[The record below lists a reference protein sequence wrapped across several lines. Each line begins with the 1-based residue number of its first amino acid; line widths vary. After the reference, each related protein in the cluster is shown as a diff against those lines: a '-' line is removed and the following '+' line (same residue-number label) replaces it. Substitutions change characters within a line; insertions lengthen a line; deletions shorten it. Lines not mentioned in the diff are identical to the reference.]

1 MESICPRIQ
10 CTSPLRGEVDL
21 PTGRRNA
28 PPDDRLR
35 KSGEGPRLQRET
47 VTPHPRLRRDLSRWE
62 RWTFDVVAV
71 QPELVML

>member
-10 CTSPLRGEVDL
+10 CTSPLWGEVDL
-21 PTGRRNA
+21 RS
-28 PPDDRLR
+28 
-35 KSGEGPRLQRET
+35 KSGEGPRLQRAT

-62 RWTFDVVAV
+62 RWIFDAVAV

>member
-10 CTSPLRGEVDL
+10 CTSPLWGEVDL
-21 PTGRRNA
+21 RS
-28 PPDDRLR
+28 

-47 VTPHPRLRRDLSRWE
+47 VTPHPRLRRDLSQWE
-62 RWTFDVVAV
+62 RWTFDAVAV